1 MNKIFHWLSSIDYNL
16 FVKDKIEMWQL
27 LVLLNIGFTDE
38 VLSEMC
44 EGEDPWKE
52 AEDYYAPDND
62 LEERL
67 KNLRSV
73 YGPKSDKDMT
83 VLSLSDVCKSV
94 GQVSEYSVNKP
105 KKKKKSKVVRRR
117 RSAYRLD

>member
-1 MNKIFHWLSSIDYNL
+1 
-16 FVKDKIEMWQL
+16 MWQL

-94 GQVSEYSVNKP
+94 GQVAEYSVNKP
-105 KKKKKSKVVRRR
+105 KKKKSKVVRRR
-117 RSAYRLD
+117 RSSYRLD